1 MKRVLISILL
11 IISLGGLSACKALPK
26 TVVKMEI
33 GQKPTKLIYI
43 LGQDTQLDL
52 TGAYVLFTYSNQE
65 TTEVKMDLLEGD
77 PNFVINKTVDFNT
90 VGVYTI
96 EIIRMGDLKASFE
109 IEVQYPPYKDDNPI
123 PIGLYDDDTRQL
135 LSDVSG
141 IFKNEVDI
149 GSYAAF
155 ASQEQKL
162 PSGYIQN
169 VWKTYWDAI
178 AGSESYKLGYEL
190 SFTLSSGT
198 KIDQMILSPKDTEAI
213 FNLIEVYI
221 YDDANQPLN
230 HWYSHLLE
238 NQINEKTHITSIK
251 LHGCVGTK
259 DILSPII
266 LTVFTYNGDEDFDP
280 VTHKYRGISS
290 YSITINKSN

>member
-1 MKRVLISILL
+1 MKKVLISILL
-11 IISLGGLSACKALPK
+11 FISLLSLSACKALSK

-52 TGAYVLFTYSNQE
+52 SGAYVLFTYSNQE
-65 TTEVKMDLLEGD
+65 TAEIKMDILEGD
-77 PNFVINKTVDFNT
+77 PNFVFNASVDFNT
-90 VGVYTI
+90 VGTYSI
-96 EIIRMGDLKASFE
+96 EIIRMGDLKTSFD

-123 PIGLYDDDTRQL
+123 TIGLYDDDTRLL

-141 IFKNEVDI
+141 VFKNEVDI

-169 VWKTYWDAI
+169 VWKSYWSAI
-178 AGSESYKLGYEL
+178 AGSESYKIGYEL
-190 SFTLSSGT
+190 SFTLSTGT
-198 KIDQMILSPKDTEAI
+198 KVNQMILSPKDTEAI

-221 YDDANQPLN
+221 YDDAIQPLN

-238 NQINEKTHITSIK
+238 NQINENTHITSIK

-280 VTHKYRGISS
+280 VTHKYRGIST